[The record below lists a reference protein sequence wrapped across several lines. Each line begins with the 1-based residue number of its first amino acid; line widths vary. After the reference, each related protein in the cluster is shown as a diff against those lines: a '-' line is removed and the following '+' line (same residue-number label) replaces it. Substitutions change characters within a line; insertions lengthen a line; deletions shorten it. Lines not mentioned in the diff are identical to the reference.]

1 MFRVSVREIEMTRE
15 IISSASG
22 RQQAVIHP
30 QSGSFFVTI
39 AYNVGMNGPS
49 DAGDVVKSRSFR
61 TAAAARR
68 FAAKEMQ
75 A

>member
-1 MFRVSVREIEMTRE
+1 MTRE
-15 IISSASG
+15 IVSSASG

-39 AYNVGMNGPS
+39 SYNVGTDGAGDS
-49 DAGDVVKSRSFR
+49 GDVVRSRWFR
-61 TAAAARR
+61 TAAGARR